1 MENGS
6 SSVAPNLNAPARA
19 GILIYICRIV
29 AARIGSVCIVAAN
42 NSDDPVV
49 SFYAFFEKLVNPLPD
64 APVIRPPT
72 RPLAFIWHYVH
83 PTRKLLLITLF
94 LAGVAGICEIFLYVF
109 IGYLVDWM
117 NVTEP
122 ADFLQTH
129 GLAILGMGVVAFII
143 RPLSLILTRCL
154 INFSLSPGLV
164 ASTRWQNHRYVLR
177 QSMNFFQNDF
187 AGRVAQKVMQTGH
200 SVREVVVNLV
210 DGVWLLIIYVIGIAV
225 LLIDI
230 QPVLLIPISLWMVG
244 YSAIVLFMVPPVRNK
259 SARVSE
265 ATSAVTGRVV
275 DSYTNIQSVKLFA
288 HNDLEERFAADA
300 IRHHVRMFIALMGAI
315 MNMTIIMNIMNTLLM
330 FCTATLS
337 VWLWINN
344 GISVGELAIA
354 NGLVLRINQ
363 MSGWI
368 LRTITSLFEHIG
380 TVENGIETICLT
392 NDIVDDE
399 NAPPLRVESGELAFN
414 NISFNYDKQ
423 IEQQSEYKSTRAQL
437 PIIDNCN
444 LTLAAGEKVGLV
456 GRSGAGKSTL
466 INLLMRFHDI
476 EHGNIT
482 IDAQDISKVTQK
494 SLRSNIAV
502 VTQDTSL
509 LHRSVRDNIRY
520 GLSDADDEQIIHAAT
535 LAEAMQF
542 IPDLVDPQGRTGLD
556 ATVGER
562 GVKLSGG
569 QRQRIAIA
577 RVILKDA
584 PILILDEATSALD
597 SEVESAIQE
606 QLKNLMQG
614 KTVLAVAHRLSTI
627 AALDRLIVLEGGKI
641 IETGTHAQLLKN
653 RGLYASLWER
663 QSGGFLGT

>member
-1 MENGS
+1 VTKG
-6 SSVAPNLNAPARA
+6 NLKLA
-19 GILIYICRIV
+19 
-29 AARIGSVCIVAAN
+29 
-42 NSDDPVV
+42 V
-49 SFYAFFEKLVNPLPD
+49 SLYTFFEKLVDPLPD
-64 APVIRPPT
+64 NPVARPPT
-72 RPLAFIWHYVH
+72 RPLAFIWHYVR
-83 PTRKLLLITLF
+83 PIRKLVLVTLLFSGI
-94 LAGVAGICEIFLYVF
+94 AGVCEIFLYVF

-117 NVTEP
+117 SVTEP
-122 ADFLQTH
+122 AFFLKKH
-129 GLAILGMGVVAFII
+129 GVAIVGMLLVAFVI
-143 RPLSLILTRCL
+143 RPTTMILTRCL

-164 ASTRWQNHRYVLR
+164 AATRWQNHRYVLR
-177 QSMNFFQNDF
+177 QSMSFFQNDF
-187 AGRVAQKVMQTGH
+187 AGRVAQKVMQTGN
-200 SVREVVVNLV
+200 SVREVVINIV

-230 QPVLLIPISLWMVG
+230 KPVLLIPISIWMIG
-244 YSAIVLFMVPPVRNK
+244 YGAVVFFMVPPVRDK

-265 ATSAVTGRVV
+265 ATSAITGRVV

-288 HNDLEERFAADA
+288 HNELEERFAADA
-300 IRHHVRMFIALMGAI
+300 IRQHVRSFVALMSAI
-315 MNMTIIMNIMNTLLM
+315 MNMTITMTIMNTALM
-330 FCTATLS
+330 LSTAVIS
-337 VWLWINN
+337 VWLWMNG
-344 GISVGELAIA
+344 GISVGEIAIA

-380 TVENGIETICLT
+380 TVENGIETICMPT
-392 NDIVDDE
+392 SIVDSNDATVLE
-399 NAPPLRVESGELAFN
+399 VHAGKLAFN
-414 NISFNYDKQ
+414 NVSFNYDKV
-423 IEQQSEYKSTRAQL
+423 IDEQPDNGSSRVDLPIAGL
-437 PIIDNCN
+437 PIIDNCD

-482 IDAQDISKVTQK
+482 IDGQDISKVTQK

-520 GLSDADDEQIIHAAT
+520 GLSDATDEQIIRAAT
-535 LAEAMQF
+535 LAEAMHF
-542 IPDLVDPQGRTGLD
+542 IPDLVDLQGRAGLD

-606 QLKNLMQG
+606 QLNNLMQG

-627 AALDRLIVLEGGKI
+627 AALDRLIVLDGGKI
-641 IETGTHAQLLKN
+641 IETGTHVQLLKN
-653 RGLYASLWER
+653 NGLYASLWAR
-663 QSGGFLGT
+663 QSGGFLGV